1 MFRMLLWKEWK
12 ENLWKLWFCGG
23 ASVVFTIMLFRIRII
38 PDFANCILISFIQM
52 FVVPVIYSL
61 DIFSGEISNR
71 TVHLLFKIPV
81 PRWMLFFSK
90 YIISAA
96 GIILI
101 FLVSGLLM
109 EFISGGR
116 EAQVLFL
123 FGTNSLCGMTALV
136 LFTWFCAFGC
146 QSRSEAG
153 SLVVMFGVFIGWGI
167 VFFWSS
173 VCEVTWA
180 ERFVPYSLTLMRI
193 NKIGPIWT
201 FLSQIPAFAAA
212 LFIACYRY
220 VSIRRYL

>member
-12 ENLWKLWFCGG
+12 ENLWKLLFCGG

-38 PDFANCILISFIQM
+38 PDYANCILISFIQM
-52 FVVPVIYSL
+52 FAVPVIYSL

-90 YIISAA
+90 YIVSAV

-101 FLVSGLLM
+101 FLISGLLM
-109 EFISGGR
+109 EFMSQGR
-116 EAQVLFL
+116 EATVLFL
-123 FGTNSLCGMTALV
+123 LGTNSFCGMAALV

-153 SLVVMFGVFIGWGI
+153 SLVVIFGVFIGWGI
-167 VFFWSS
+167 VLLWSNL
-173 VCEVTWA
+173 CEVTWA
-180 ERFVPYSLTLMRI
+180 ERFVPYSLIMMRI
-193 NKIGPIWT
+193 TEVGIVGT
-201 FLSQIPAFAAA
+201 LLSQILAFAAV
-212 LFIACYRY
+212 LSIACYRH

>member
-12 ENLWKLWFCGG
+12 ENLWKLCFCGL
-23 ASVVFTIMLFRIRII
+23 ASLVFTAMLFRIRII
-38 PDFANCILISFIQM
+38 PDLANCVLISFIQV
-52 FVVPVIYSL
+52 FTIPLIYSL

-90 YIISAA
+90 YLVSAL

-101 FLVSGLLM
+101 FLVSGVLM
-109 EFISGGR
+109 EFMARGR
-116 EAQVLFL
+116 EAQILYLLKTNFL
-123 FGTNSLCGMTALV
+123 YGTAALI

-153 SLVVMFGVFIGWGI
+153 SLVAMFGIFIGWGI
-167 VFFWSS
+167 IFFWSGL
-173 VCEVTWA
+173 CEVTWV
-180 ERFVPYSLTLMRI
+180 ERFVPYSLMFLKFP
-193 NKIGPIWT
+193 KIGPVEMI
-201 FLSQIPAFAAA
+201 FSQLPAFVAV
-212 LFIACYRY
+212 LGIACYRY